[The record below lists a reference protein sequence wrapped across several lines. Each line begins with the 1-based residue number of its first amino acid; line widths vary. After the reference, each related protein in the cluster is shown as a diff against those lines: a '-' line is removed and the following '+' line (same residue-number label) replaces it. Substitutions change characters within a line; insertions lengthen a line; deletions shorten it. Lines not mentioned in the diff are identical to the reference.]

1 MLAGYVNE
9 HKTDWDDYLPYMTM
23 AYRATPHESTGCT
36 PNLLMFGRNV
46 TAPVQIMAGLPRAS
60 GDVVSTAKY
69 AVKLR
74 EAMGEGYHFARDRL
88 KRAAE
93 RQKSVRSQSP

>member
-9 HKTDWDDYLPYMTM
+9 HKTDWDGHLPYMTM

-36 PNLLMFGRNV
+36 PNLLMLGSDV